1 VLLAADNSVPL
12 WVAVLLGASMI
23 VAGVAI
29 AVTTNRAIDGR
40 LGPNRT
46 AGIRTKATRASSEAW
61 VAAHRAAKPWM
72 QFASMIAVVTGF
84 AVIALSSSTTALFTV
99 LLVGAALMV
108 VVAIVG
114 SVFADREA
122 KRVSAAS

>member
-1 VLLAADNSVPL
+1 MLFAADDSVPF
-12 WVAVLLGASMI
+12 WVAALLGASMI
-23 VAGVAI
+23 VAGIVM

-122 KRVSAAS
+122 KRVNAAS

>member
-1 VLLAADNSVPL
+1 MLLAADNSVPL

>member
-1 VLLAADNSVPL
+1 MLIAADDAVPF
-12 WVAVLLGASMI
+12 WVALLLGASMI
-23 VAGVAI
+23 AAGIVI

-84 AVIALSSSTTALFTV
+84 AVIALNSSTTALFTV

-108 VVAIVG
+108 VVTIVG
-114 SVFADREA
+114 AVFADREA
-122 KRVSAAS
+122 KRVNAG

>member
-1 VLLAADNSVPL
+1 VLLAADDSVPFL
-12 WVAVLLGASMI
+12 VAVFLGAAMI
-23 VAGVAI
+23 AAGVVI

-40 LGPNRT
+40 LGPNRA

-84 AVIALSSSTTALFTV
+84 AVIALSSSSTALFTV
-99 LLVGAALMV
+99 LLVGAALMAI
-108 VVAIVG
+108 VAIIG
-114 SVFADREA
+114 AVFADREA
-122 KRVSAAS
+122 KRVNATG